1 MIAATYK
8 KYGPA
13 DVLKLVDIPKPTP
26 HDTEVLVKIMATS
39 VTPVDVAFRSGNP
52 KIARLF
58 TGLFKPKNPILG
70 TEFAGVVEAVGTS
83 VNRFSVGD
91 RVFAAAPDGFGA
103 HAQYICMAQDAAIV
117 KMPDALGFEEA
128 AVIGN
133 GGLTALPFLRDGA
146 KLKRGQKI
154 LIIGASGS
162 IGTAAVQ
169 LAAAMGAKVT
179 GVCSTPNLEMV
190 RDLGATQVIDYT
202 QTDFSTSGQTYDVVF
217 DTVGKSSFG
226 KSCTSLAKAGVFI
239 TTVPDPATLL
249 SPLFRPFLR
258 GKRAK
263 MLATGLRKDVDKI
276 EDMEALAALVV
287 GGELIMV
294 IDRSYPLEQIAAAH
308 SYVEQGHKRG
318 NLVINVSHRKS
329 KI

>member
-1 MIAATYK
+1 MKAVIYT
-8 KYGPA
+8 KYGPP
-13 DVLKLVDIPKPTP
+13 DVLKLVDTPTP
-26 HDTEVLVKIMATS
+26 SPNDTEVLVKIMATS

-58 TGLFKPKNPILG
+58 TGLFKPKNPVLG
-70 TEFAGVVEAVGTS
+70 TELSGAIEAVGKNVS
-83 VNRFSVGD
+83 RFSPGD
-91 RVFAAAPDGFGA
+91 RVFAAAPGGFGA

-117 KMPDALGFEEA
+117 KIPNRLDFEEA

-133 GGLTALPFLRDGA
+133 GALTALPFLRDGA

-169 LAAAMGAKVT
+169 LAAEMGAKVT

-190 RDLGATQVIDYT
+190 QDLGATQVIDYT
-202 QTDFSTSGQTYDVVF
+202 QTDFRTSGQAYDVVF

-226 KSCTSLAKAGVFI
+226 QCCASLAKGGIFI

-249 SPLFRPFLR
+249 SPLLRPFLR

-263 MLATGLRKDVDKI
+263 MLATGLRKDATKI
-276 EDMEALAALVV
+276 MDMEALMALVV
-287 GGELIMV
+287 DRHLIMV
-294 IDRSYPLEQIAAAH
+294 IDRCYPLDQIATAH

-318 NLVINVSHRKS
+318 NLVINVSHHKS